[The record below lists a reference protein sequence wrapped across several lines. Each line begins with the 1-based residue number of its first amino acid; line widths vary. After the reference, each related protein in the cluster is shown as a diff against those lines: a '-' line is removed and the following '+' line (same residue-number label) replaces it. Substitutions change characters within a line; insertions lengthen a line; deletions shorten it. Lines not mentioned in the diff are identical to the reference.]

1 MLTDLSKK
9 QNIEVDL
16 LKGAFAYPVENT
28 AWEHYVLWF
37 FVGAGIKL
45 L

>member
-1 MLTDLSKK
+1 LKEQK
-9 QNIEVDL
+9 IEVYL
-16 LKGAFAYPVENT
+16 LKGAFVYPVENT

-37 FVGAGIKL
+37 FVGASVQL